1 LPLRTLGL
9 AVNPC
14 HIYALQNNRPDRAFA
29 GLNSVVALSNG
40 TIDDRNLIE
49 AQDPKP
55 NQLVLSIGLVT
66 AFWLA
71 AVSRW
76 IVSDTVVP
84 WDSKNQFYA
93 FFRFLSAALHAG
105 DWPFWNPYHYGGH
118 PSVSDP
124 QSLIFS
130 PIFFAWGAFQTAPT
144 MRAFDLVVLAHLLAG
159 GIAIATIGWR
169 AHWPVPACVMAAA
182 LFMFGGAASGRLQ
195 HTGIILSYSLFPV
208 ALLLLQLALERCSHR
223 LALGFAIIAVGMAL
237 GRSQVALLLCG
248 LLLAGAAAEIMR
260 APRPSHYLR
269 QRSGVLTTTAILCA
283 ALMVVPMLLTLQFAD
298 LSNRPAEALNEAL
311 RGSLYP
317 ANLATLAIANIF
329 GTHESYWGPGA
340 ATLGDVALT
349 DDSFNYLFVGSVP
362 VLLLLWLG
370 VAGGS
375 AWRPGRRL
383 MTGTLVIA
391 CLFMLGRYTPLYSL
405 AFRFVPGIDLFR
417 RPTDASLVFGF
428 ALAVLVGHCLAD
440 YVRAG
445 LPRFRPL
452 LDAIIVSAWL
462 GIVGSAV
469 VFSGRTGHA
478 LRAGREAGVTV
489 AVMLIAGLILLGARR
504 RPARLAA
511 ANLVTLIALT
521 ELLCW
526 NAASRLNAQ
535 NRTLYAVLE
544 APTGPE
550 AAAIALLETSIAAD
564 HRRGDYPRVE
574 VLGLGGPWQN
584 LAMVRGWE
592 ATNGYNPLR
601 IGLYDRLVA
610 PGEQS
615 WAASQRQFPPSFAGY
630 DSPLA
635 NALGLT
641 YLVLGERL
649 LEHMRAPATQPAADL
664 LLRGPPVWIYRFAG
678 AMPRARLFGRV
689 QQLDGEAMRPEVHLP
704 IAPSPSG
711 GSAKESSPGI
721 AGAASIELSRPG
733 RVEVVAT
740 STSGGLL
747 VLHDTYYP
755 GWLAEVDGR
764 PASILRAFVLF
775 RGVEVPPGT
784 HRITFRFAPFSFTN
798 LRDAVNA
805 ALAMSARRP

>member
-1 LPLRTLGL
+1 
-9 AVNPC
+9 
-14 HIYALQNNRPDRAFA
+14 
-29 GLNSVVALSNG
+29 VVALSNG

-93 FFRFLSAALHAG
+93 FFRFLSAALQAG

-124 QSLIFS
+124 QSLVFS
-130 PIFFAWGAFQTAPT
+130 PVFFAWGALQGAPT

-169 AHWPVPACVMAAA
+169 ARWPVPACVMAAA

-237 GRSQVALLLCG
+237 GRSQVALLLCA

-260 APRPSHYLR
+260 APQPSRYLR
-269 QRSGVLTTTAILCA
+269 QRSGVLTTIAILCA
-283 ALMVVPMLLTLQFAD
+283 ALLVVPMLLTLQFAD
-298 LSNRPAEALNEAL
+298 LSNRPAEALDEAL

-349 DDSFNYLFVGSVP
+349 DNSFNYLFVGSVP

-375 AWRPGRRL
+375 AWRRGRRL

-417 RPTDASLVFGF
+417 RPTDASFVFGF

-440 YVRAG
+440 YVREG

-452 LDAIIVSAWL
+452 FNAIIVSVWL
-462 GIVGSAV
+462 GIVSSAV

-478 LRAGREAGVTV
+478 LQAGREAGVTI
-489 AVMLIAGLILLGARR
+489 AVMLIAVLILLGARQ

-511 ANLVTLIALT
+511 AILVTLIALT
-521 ELLCW
+521 ELLWW

-535 NRTLYAVLE
+535 NRSLYAVLE
-544 APTGPE
+544 APIGPE
-550 AAAIALLETSIAAD
+550 AAAIALLETTIAAD

-615 WAASQRQFPPSFAGY
+615 WAASQRQFRPSFDGY

-635 NALGLT
+635 KALGLT

-649 LEHMRAPATQPAADL
+649 ESMRSPATQPAADL

-678 AMPRARLFGRV
+678 AMPRARLFGRI
-689 QQLDGEAMRPEVHLP
+689 QKLDGDAMRPEAHLP
-704 IAPSPSG
+704 IEPSPLG
-711 GSAKESSPGI
+711 GSANGSSAGIPGV
-721 AGAASIELSRPG
+721 ASIESSRPG
-733 RVEVVAT
+733 RIEVVAT

-764 PASILRAFVLF
+764 PASILRACVLF
-775 RGVEVPPGT
+775 RGVEVPAGT
-784 HRITFRFAPFSFTN
+784 HRVTFRFAPFSFSN
-798 LRDAVNA
+798 MRDAVNA
-805 ALAMSARRP
+805 ALALSARRP